1 MFKDGYFTPSGIK
14 IYSSVAHNVAGFDP
28 TNTDD
33 QQTKDALRKYQ
44 DRGREIMSEN
54 SEDALTWSFFHAVSK
69 LPTKD
74 WLVDFF
80 RAAVN
85 DRFANTHAPHAD
97 QAIIRFWVAHPSP
110 PVYLQWIGAKV
121 LQEGEGSI
129 SHLERYDSKVRAR
142 KRLAKIMRG
151 DPDEVPE
158 RATEVD
164 VEIRLGKELLVFIEV
179 KLFSD
184 ASASGT
190 FNSTR
195 NQLVR
200 NMELLEHAANREGFK
215 DRRFI
220 LLTLDR
226 TAEKL
231 YTKLM
236 RRYRNTDGR
245 VLRQWDEVGNWQALK
260 EDLPHRSTE
269 PDAYFQDISKK
280 LGWIMWP
287 DCWKLLA
294 HYASAAG
301 SPCKP

>member
-54 SEDALTWSFFHAVSK
+54 SEDALTWSFFHAISK

-85 DRFANTHAPHAD
+85 DRFANAYAPHAD
-97 QAIIRFWVAHPSP
+97 KAQVRFWVAHPSP
-110 PVYLQWIGAKV
+110 PVYLKWIGAKV

-142 KRLAKIMRG
+142 RRLAKIMRG

-220 LLTLDR
+220 LLTVDR

-260 EDLPHRSTE
+260 EDLPHRSAE

>member
-1 MFKDGYFTPSGIK
+1 MFEDGYYTSSGIK
-14 IYSSVAHNVAGFDP
+14 IYSSVSHNVAGFDP
-28 TNTDD
+28 TNADD
-33 QQTKDALRKYQ
+33 PQTQDALRKYR

-69 LPTKD
+69 LPSKQ

-85 DRFANTHAPHAD
+85 DRFAKAYAPHVDKAKVN
-97 QAIIRFWVAHPSP
+97 FWVPHPSP
-110 PVYLQWIGAKV
+110 EVYLAWIGAKV
-121 LQEGEGSI
+121 LKEGEGSI
-129 SHLERYDSKVRAR
+129 AHLERYDAKVRAR
-142 KRLAKIMRG
+142 KRLAKIMQG
-151 DPDEVPE
+151 NPE
-158 RATEVD
+158 EAPEFDTEVD
-164 VEIRLGKELLVFIEV
+164 VELRLGKELLVFVEV

-200 NMELLEHAANREGFK
+200 NMELLEHAARREGFK
-215 DRRFI
+215 DWRFI

-226 TAEKL
+226 TTDKL

-236 RRYRNTDGR
+236 RRYRNSDGR
-245 VLRQWDEVGNWQALK
+245 LLRQWDEVGNWQAIK
-260 EDLPHRSTE
+260 EDLPHRASE
-269 PDAYFQDISKK
+269 PDAYFQDMTKK
-280 LGWIMWP
+280 IGWIMWP

-294 HYASAAG
+294 HYAT
-301 SPCKP
+301 PQRTL

>member
-1 MFKDGYFTPSGIK
+1 MFKDGYFTPGGVK
-14 IYSSVAHNVAGFDP
+14 IYSSVSFNVAGFDP
-28 TNTDD
+28 TNDD
-33 QQTKDALRKYQ
+33 PHTQDALRKYR

-54 SEDALTWSFFHAVSK
+54 SEDALTWSFFHAVSR
-69 LPTKD
+69 LPSKE

-85 DRFANTHAPHAD
+85 DRFAKAYAPFVD

-164 VEIRLGKELLVFIEV
+164 VEIRLGKELLVFVEV

-200 NMELLEHAANREGFK
+200 NMELLEHASREGFK

-226 TAEKL
+226 TPDKL
-231 YTKLM
+231 YSKLM

-245 VLRQWDEVGNWQALK
+245 LLRQWDEVGNWQAIK
-260 EDLPHRSTE
+260 EDLAHRSAE
-269 PDAYFQDISKK
+269 PDAYFQAMSQKI
-280 LGWIMWP
+280 GWITWG

-294 HYASAAG
+294 HYAT
-301 SPCKP
+301 PQRDL